1 MSEIKVA
8 ATKATKATTTVS
20 TTTVSTTKVVV
31 DLTGTDVQKWTDQ
44 LAQAR
49 EAIKAFETMENEAKE
64 ALQTLMGAA
73 DFGAVDGIN
82 VVQTMNGKSTGI
94 DRAILKEAFPD
105 AYVATYWEKPTRW
118 FKVLSK

>member
-8 ATKATKATTTVS
+8 TKATKVTTTVVS
-20 TTTVSTTKVVV
+20 SSTVSTTKVVV

-49 EAIKAFETMENEAKE
+49 EAIKAFEAMENEAKE
-64 ALQTLMGAA
+64 ALQTLMGDA
-73 DFGAVDGIN
+73 DFGAVEGIN

-94 DRAILKEAFPD
+94 DRTILKDAFPD

>member
-8 ATKATKATTTVS
+8 TKATKVTTTVVSSS
-20 TTTVSTTKVVV
+20 TVATTKVVV

-49 EAIKAFETMENEAKE
+49 EAIKAFEAMENEAKE
-64 ALQTLMGAA
+64 ALQSLMGDA
-73 DFGAVDGIN
+73 DFGAVEGIN

-105 AYVATYWEKPTRW
+105 AYTATYWEKPTRW

>member
-8 ATKATKATTTVS
+8 TKATKVTTTVVS
-20 TTTVSTTKVVV
+20 SSTVSTTKVVV

-49 EAIKAFETMENEAKE
+49 EAIKAFEAMENEAKE
-64 ALQTLMGAA
+64 ALQSLMGDA

-82 VVQTMNGKSTGI
+82 VVQTMIGKSTGV
-94 DRAILKEAFPD
+94 DRQVLKDAFPD
-105 AYVATYWEKPTRW
+105 AFKAAYWEKPTRW